1 MAETAALGGAKSYP
15 VVELLR
21 RNGSAVSLAA
31 AATVFVVGLS
41 ATSDRSPGSVLRTLS
56 LAALAGLAVKNLSEI
71 NEIVAETLLP
81 Q

>member
-1 MAETAALGGAKSYP
+1 MDEMSALGGAPIYP

-21 RNGSAVSLAA
+21 RNGPAVSLASA
-31 AATVFVVGLS
+31 AAVFVIALS
-41 ATSDRSPGSVLRTLS
+41 ASNDRGVGSILRTLG
-56 LAALAGLAVKNLSEI
+56 LATIVGLAVKDLSEI

>member
-1 MAETAALGGAKSYP
+1 MDETSALGGAPTYP

-21 RNGSAVSLAA
+21 RNGPALSLASA
-31 AATVFVVGLS
+31 AAVFVIVLS
-41 ATSDRSPGSVLRTLS
+41 ASNDRGLGSILRTLG
-56 LAALAGLAVKNLSEI
+56 LATIVGLAVKDLSEI